1 MNGHISLICLRQ
13 VQRSV
18 PRLPA
23 DKVEVGGVMGKDRGA
38 RMASIYRVTR
48 ALDWAQ
54 FRIAPKTEAEVKNGK
69 SRERHSAGKDG
80 HQQQEC

>member
-1 MNGHISLICLRQ
+1 
-13 VQRSV
+13 
-18 PRLPA
+18 
-23 DKVEVGGVMGKDRGA
+23 MGKDRGA

-54 FRIAPKTEAEVKNGK
+54 FRIAPKTAAEVKNGK

-80 HQQQEC
+80 RQQQEC